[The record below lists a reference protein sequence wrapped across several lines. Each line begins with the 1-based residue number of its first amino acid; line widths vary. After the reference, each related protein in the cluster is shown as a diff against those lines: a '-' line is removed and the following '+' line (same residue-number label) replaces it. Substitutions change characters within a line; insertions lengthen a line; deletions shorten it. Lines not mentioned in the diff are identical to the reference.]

1 MVENAA
7 VLYVV
12 VAAVVAAFVAAAV
25 WVDIGAAVVVA
36 AISLE
41 VKLTMLLYSSGG
53 GDQLETTGNKR
64 KQLEMKETTGNDWKR
79 LKTTGND

>member
-25 WVDIGAAVVVA
+25 WVDMGAAVVVA

-53 GDQLETTGNKR
+53 GINWKR
-64 KQLEMKETTGNDWKR
+64 LEMIGNDWK
-79 LKTTGND
+79 

>member
-53 GDQLETTGNKR
+53 GGVH
-64 KQLEMKETTGNDWKR
+64 WKR
-79 LKTTGND
+79 LETKGNNWK